1 MKKLI
6 LVLVLIATILS
17 VGCSNKDNTIAD
29 NSNANGEE
37 ATVVRVG
44 LTGSDSKVWNH
55 VKEEAAKEN
64 IDIEL
69 VFFDSYPLPNAA
81 LDSGEIELN
90 AFQHYIYLNKEVE
103 QHGYELSV
111 IGETVFAPLG
121 FYSKQIQSIEELED
135 GAKIVIPDDVTNGG
149 RALLLL
155 QANGLITV
163 EPAAGNTPTIKDI
176 VNPRNFEII
185 ELAATNIPASLE
197 EVPLAVINSGVATD
211 AGFIPSQDAIV
222 LEDAQP
228 GENPYINVI
237 VARTED
243 KDNEVY
249 KRIVEIYQTDATKA
263 VIEEDSKGSSIP
275 VW

>member
-6 LVLVLIATILS
+6 LVLVLIVTILS
-17 VGCSNKDNTIAD
+17 VGCSNKDNTKAEK
-29 NSNANGEE
+29 SNLNGEE

-44 LTGSDSKVWNH
+44 LTGSDSKVWEH
-55 VKEEAAKEN
+55 VKEEASKEN
-64 IDIEL
+64 INIEL

-111 IGETVFAPLG
+111 IGETIFAPLG
-121 FYSKQIQSIEELED
+121 LYSKQIQNIEEVED
-135 GAKIVIPDDVTNGG
+135 GATIVIPDDVTNGG

-163 EPAAGNTPTIKDI
+163 DPAAGDTPTIKDI
-176 VNPRNFEII
+176 VNPRNFKIV

-211 AGFIPSQDAIV
+211 AGYIPSQDAIV
-222 LEDAQP
+222 LENAKP
-228 GENPYINVI
+228 GENPYINII
-237 VARTED
+237 VARTKD

-263 VIEEDSKGSSIP
+263 VIEEDTKGSSIP